1 MRRQDFNLAW
11 YGIFVFL
18 AVVIL
23 ALVVVAIDA
32 LSQPLERG
40 ASSGPE
46 RLEGGSRPW
55 GPP

>member
-23 ALVVVAIDA
+23 ARVVVAIDA
-32 LSQPLERG
+32 LS
-40 ASSGPE
+40 
-46 RLEGGSRPW
+46 
-55 GPP
+55 